1 MDAESSVI
9 LGDRT
14 YVARREFG
22 NVPPE
27 FGLSGLSNVAVDSRD
42 QLYVLQR
49 SDPPVVVLDSGG
61 DYVGSWGTGT
71 LRDGHGIYL
80 TRQDEVFLVDRDGHE
95 VLKFDVHGRLLMRLG
110 SRDRP
115 RRQAPF
121 NHPTDVA
128 VAPSGEIF
136 VSDGYGN
143 ACVHRFSADGELQG
157 SWGRPGK
164 GPGEFSTPHGIW
176 ADDLG
181 RVLVADRE
189 NDRIQLFTS
198 DGQYME
204 EWGDFSRP
212 MDIYVDRE
220 GLVYI
225 TDQALRLTVLSS
237 TGSLLGRC
245 RSVALAHGVWG
256 DHRGNLY
263 LAEVPADSLTR
274 LTPTPPHVAAATM

>member
-1 MDAESSVI
+1 MPAESSVI
-9 LGDRT
+9 LGDRL
-14 YVARREFG
+14 YVAQRQFG
-22 NVPPE
+22 ILPANLG
-27 FGLSGLSNVAVDSRD
+27 FSGVSSVAVDSRD

-49 SDPPVVVLDSGG
+49 SDPPVVVLDRGG
-61 DYVGSWGTGT
+61 EYVSSWGTGT
-71 LRDGHGIYL
+71 ILDGHGICV
-80 TRQDEVFLVDRDGHE
+80 TREDEVFLVDRDGHE

-128 VAPSGEIF
+128 VGPSGEIF
-136 VSDGYGN
+136 VADGYGN
-143 ACVHRFSADGELQG
+143 ASVHRFSADGAFQC
-157 SWGRPGK
+157 SWGRPGS

-176 ADDLG
+176 ADDSG

-198 DGQYME
+198 DGE
-204 EWGDFSRP
+204 HIGEWGNLYHP

-220 GLVYI
+220 GLVYV
-225 TDQALRLTVLSS
+225 TDQAIRLTVLSS

-245 RSVALAHGVWG
+245 RSAALAHGVWG
-256 DHRGNLY
+256 DGRGNLY
-263 LAEVPADSLTR
+263 LAEVPADSVTR
-274 LTPTPPHVAAATM
+274 LRPGALRVGAATA

>member
-1 MDAESSVI
+1 MAAESSVI
-9 LGDRT
+9 LGDRL
-14 YVARREFG
+14 YVASREFG
-22 NVPPE
+22 NVPPDL
-27 FGLSGLSNVAVDSRD
+27 GLSGLSNVAVDSRD

-61 DYVGSWGTGT
+61 DYVRSWGTGT
-71 LRDGHGIYL
+71 IRDGHGIYL
-80 TRQDEVFLVDRDGHE
+80 TREDEVFLVDRDGHE

-128 VAPSGEIF
+128 IAPSGEIF

-143 ACVHRFSADGELQG
+143 ASVHRFSADGEFQR

-198 DGQYME
+198 DGEYME
-204 EWGDFSRP
+204 EWGNFSRP
-212 MDIYVDRE
+212 MDIYVNRE

-256 DHRGNLY
+256 DRRGNLY

-274 LTPTPPHVAAATM
+274 LTPAPRVSPATM